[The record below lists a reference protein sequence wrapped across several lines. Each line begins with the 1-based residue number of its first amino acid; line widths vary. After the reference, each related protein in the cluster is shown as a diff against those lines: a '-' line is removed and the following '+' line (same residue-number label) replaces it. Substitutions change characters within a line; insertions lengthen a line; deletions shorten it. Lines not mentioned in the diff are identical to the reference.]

1 MSIRG
6 FSAFGNSLVNIKREK
21 KKKGVEGK
29 RRHCSEI

>member
-21 KKKGVEGK
+21 KKKRE
-29 RRHCSEI
+29 